1 MSGTIVWLRDDLR
14 VTDNPALAAA
24 ALRNEPVTVIFIL
37 DEVTAGIRPLGSA
50 TKWWLHHSLEALQDK
65 ISRLGGTLL
74 LRQGSAPDILRTL
87 IRETGATALY
97 WNRRYGRPER
107 DIDAGV
113 KEYTKAAGLE
123 AQSFQA
129 NLLFE
134 PWTIR
139 TGSGTPYTVF
149 TPFWKNCI
157 NQPTPPRLP
166 ISAPSSLTPHGG
178 ELSSDDLSSWK
189 LLPTTPDWA
198 ATFHLRWT
206 PGEKGA
212 HGALEEFLEHKITR
226 YAHGRDFPAE
236 NSTSELS
243 PHLRWGEISP
253 FQIWHATDE
262 RRRGASAEVATNAAK
277 FLAEVG
283 WREFSYHLLYHWPD
297 LATTNFDGRFDHFPW
312 KEPDPAELEAWQQ
325 GITGVP
331 MVDAGMRELW
341 QTGYMHNRVRMIAA
355 SFLIKNL
362 LIDWRVGEAWF
373 WDTLLDADPASNAAS
388 WQWVAGSGADA
399 APYFRVFNP
408 MLQADKFDPKGE
420 YLHRYL
426 GEYEFPLISGY
437 PDPIVSLKETRERAL
452 EAFASLSDVPRSIRP
467 PEVEL

>member
-1 MSGTIVWLRDDLR
+1 MTGTIVWLRDDLR
-14 VTDNPALAAA
+14 VADNPALAAA
-24 ALRNEPVTVIFIL
+24 VHRGEPVTVIFIF
-37 DEVTAGIRPLGSA
+37 DEVTEGIRPLGGA
-50 TKWWLHHSLEALQDK
+50 TKWWLHHSLESLKDK
-65 ISRLGGTLL
+65 ISRLGAKLI
-74 LRQGSAPDILRTL
+74 LRQGPSHDILREV
-87 IRETGATALY
+87 IRATDADAIY

-107 DIDAGV
+107 DIDAGM
-113 KEYTKAAGLE
+113 KDYAKASGLE
-123 AQSFQA
+123 AQSFHA

-139 TGSGTPYTVF
+139 TGNDTPYTVF

-157 NQPTPPRLP
+157 NQPAPPRLP
-166 ISAPSSLTPHGG
+166 IEAPTEINGYTG
-178 ELSSDDLSSWK
+178 ELRSDDLDTWN
-189 LLPTTPDWA
+189 LLPTKPDWA

-206 PGEKGA
+206 PGVRGA
-212 HGALEEFLEHKITR
+212 HEALEEFLEHKLTR

-253 FQIWHATDE
+253 FQIWHATDK
-262 RRRGASAEVATNAAK
+262 RRQGASSEVATNAAK
-277 FLAEVG
+277 FLAELG

-312 KEPDPAELEAWQQ
+312 KEPDPEQLDAWKMGVT
-325 GITGVP
+325 GIP

-362 LIDWRVGEAWF
+362 LIDWRIGEAWF
-373 WDTLLDADPASNAAS
+373 WDTLLDADAANNAAS

-408 MLQADKFDPKGE
+408 VLQAEKFDPKNE

-426 GEYEFPLISGY
+426 GDFEMPMISGY
-437 PDPIVSLKETRERAL
+437 PEPIVSLKETRDRAL
-452 EAFASLSDVPRSIRP
+452 EAFATLGDVPRSIRP